1 MKKLALLLSL
11 VALGA
16 LGLVAC
22 GGDDDETTAPSDT
35 GAALSQQEKIELAG
49 NEWAPLFAG

>member
-11 VALGA
+11 LALGA

-22 GGDDDETTAPSDT
+22 GGRRRRSDHRSVRDRDHT
-35 GAALSQQEKIELAG
+35 
-49 NEWAPLFAG
+49 PV